1 MKNAFCLAFRHVKAH
16 RRSYVSSLFCTTLF
30 AAAVLTSLLVREG
43 FFAAIDQRVYETYGS
58 YTATI
63 YNADLQQLEAY
74 QWLAEPGQ
82 YGVVTADAQ
91 IANGSQEIPVYLGTM
106 DEHARS
112 LKAIRL
118 KEGSFPQQKDE
129 VAIEAST
136 CLALGLS
143 ARPGEMVE
151 LPLLQPDGSVQA
163 AAFQLTGILEDYVSE
178 WKRLDSSKN
187 SIRFPP
193 PGILSGQPVSVPLYA
208 HVLCRDI
215 SFPEDLGGQYTANY
229 YSVQVNQQAA
239 SEKVYGN
246 IILLPLTAFFT
257 AAAFLGVY
265 SVVYTVLSAQQPYFR
280 SLRLLGMSKKLG
292 RRVILVTVACGFL
305 LTLCLSTLA
314 SLLFCCALKAVLSLW
329 GASFLLAF
337 SPLPFVLSG
346 GASLFSF
353 ALAHLLLSK
362 KVFSES
368 PLAVGLPQKISPRR
382 RGKEPKTLHSMWHN
396 AIKKQY
402 FPQTAI
408 SAFLVA
414 FCVFLAVS
422 GSFLAQF
429 EAMTSHSNVVLGN
442 YPEQEDYQLFV
453 AAGGSNELH
462 FHISLP
468 RNMGVSDEDLHLIRE
483 TGGLSVNC
491 ALIDNMT
498 SHFLLLRVGDASPY
512 LRALQEEGR
521 CFQGEGPKMEEARRL
536 AGAAPGDLLV
546 EPYLLGMD
554 TASARSLYPD
564 ITGGYFD
571 EKKFQFGEEILAPD
585 RFCQAGDEFLLIT
598 PILLEGSPKEDQSQD
613 ISFDVRTVRVGAVYA
628 SESIY
633 DEIILSSEFIFAL
646 DPSCRYEYIS
656 LQNTAKGDPQATEQA
671 EEVLTKIAARSENVS
686 LRNIAEERDA
696 YRNTVRSRLTGIFAS
711 IAVFAALLVMAFALS
726 GYVRAKAGLHS
737 YLLMRTLGAK
747 GKTVFSLLLQENWL
761 PVLWGGV
768 AGLLASLPC
777 LWYLTARFD
786 YIPYQSILWTV
797 TVPAFLATFL
807 LLFLCSA
814 LAARKPVRKILKRS
828 LTEALSR
835 DE

>member
-106 DEHARS
+106 DEHALA

-151 LPLLQPDGSVQA
+151 LPVLQPDGSVQA
-163 AAFQLTGILEDYVSE
+163 AAFRLTGILEDYVSE

-193 PGILSGQPVSVPLYA
+193 PGILSGQPVSAPLYA

-314 SLLFCCALKAVLSLW
+314 SLLFCCALKADLSLW
-329 GASFLLAF
+329 GG
-337 SPLPFVLSG
+337 FVPSR
-346 GASLFSF
+346 
-353 ALAHLLLSK
+353 LLSP
-362 KVFSES
+362 SLC
-368 PLAVGLPQKISPRR
+368 PLR
-382 RGKEPKTLHSMWHN
+382 RG
-396 AIKKQY
+396 
-402 FPQTAI
+402 
-408 SAFLVA
+408 
-414 FCVFLAVS
+414 
-422 GSFLAQF
+422 
-429 EAMTSHSNVVLGN
+429 
-442 YPEQEDYQLFV
+442 
-453 AAGGSNELH
+453 
-462 FHISLP
+462 
-468 RNMGVSDEDLHLIRE
+468 
-483 TGGLSVNC
+483 
-491 ALIDNMT
+491 
-498 SHFLLLRVGDASPY
+498 
-512 LRALQEEGR
+512 
-521 CFQGEGPKMEEARRL
+521 
-536 AGAAPGDLLV
+536 
-546 EPYLLGMD
+546 
-554 TASARSLYPD
+554 
-564 ITGGYFD
+564 
-571 EKKFQFGEEILAPD
+571 
-585 RFCQAGDEFLLIT
+585 
-598 PILLEGSPKEDQSQD
+598 
-613 ISFDVRTVRVGAVYA
+613 
-628 SESIY
+628 
-633 DEIILSSEFIFAL
+633 
-646 DPSCRYEYIS
+646 
-656 LQNTAKGDPQATEQA
+656 
-671 EEVLTKIAARSENVS
+671 
-686 LRNIAEERDA
+686 
-696 YRNTVRSRLTGIFAS
+696 
-711 IAVFAALLVMAFALS
+711 
-726 GYVRAKAGLHS
+726 
-737 YLLMRTLGAK
+737 
-747 GKTVFSLLLQENWL
+747 L
-761 PVLWGGV
+761 PVLFRPGPPSSLEEGIFRISPGCGAAAENLPAQAGKRAENAAQHV
-768 AGLLASLPC
+768 AQRHKKAIFPADGHLCLFGCLLRLSGCVGKLPG
-777 LWYLTARFD
+777 
-786 YIPYQSILWTV
+786 TV
-797 TVPAFLATFL
+797 
-807 LLFLCSA
+807 
-814 LAARKPVRKILKRS
+814 
-828 LTEALSR
+828 
-835 DE
+835 